1 MLVLAS
7 SEAGVDNWLALLL
20 HPAAWLLCVQKQDK
34 AMLELA
40 KQLKDA
46 NSLMFF
52 ARGNNYA
59 TALEAALKVRAG
71 RLVCVCG
78 SAAGRL
84 PAFPPASA
92 HRGVCVCCAKRPKTR
107 KAQPAALMGHG

>member
-1 MLVLAS
+1 
-7 SEAGVDNWLALLL
+7 
-20 HPAAWLLCVQKQDK
+20 
-34 AMLELA
+34 MLELA

-71 RLVCVCG
+71 RLVCF
-78 SAAGRL
+78 AAAL
-84 PAFPPASA
+84 PAGCL
-92 HRGVCVCCAKRPKTR
+92 RCL
-107 KAQPAALMGHG
+107 QPARTGGCVYVLRTDRDPQPARPSLLRC